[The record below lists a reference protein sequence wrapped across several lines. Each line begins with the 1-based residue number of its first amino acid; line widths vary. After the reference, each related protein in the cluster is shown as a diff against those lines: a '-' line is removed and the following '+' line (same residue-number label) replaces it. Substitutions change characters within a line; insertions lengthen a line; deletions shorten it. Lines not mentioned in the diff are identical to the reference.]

1 MTETAGFATFE
12 EICRQAPGSAPSKL
26 GADVVTDAEGINR

>member
-1 MTETAGFATFE
+1 MTETAGFATFD
-12 EICRQAPGSAPSKL
+12 EICRRVAGSARSKL